1 MKLGM
6 IDVDSRKH
14 VIYKVLD
21 LGSKSKVTVNIFSV
35 IVSSMYQI
43 RLWVIT
49 LL

>member
-14 VIYKVLD
+14 VMCKVLD
-21 LGSKSKVTVNIFSV
+21 LGSKSKVTVNICSVFFSHV
-35 IVSSMYQI
+35 PNS
-43 RLWVIT
+43 LWAIT